1 MLFIL
6 CWNCNQLDAWI
17 VWKFVAAIIAAD
29 HQMSLVGPVF
39 DAWNFHI
46 FYLYNEKEVTEA
58 SQGFMGL
65 SLICGRKW
73 MGYSICKLCAL
84 ATFILL
90 IHSDWEEECRECL
103 KVKICNPASDLT
115 HTNTHSQGAFTSL
128 RHSSSVKECIYPV
141 CFSNLVSCDEAH
153 DQLWVNEPLMGQTH
167 NSLNN

>member
-1 MLFIL
+1 MLFLKIILLLVLVAIINFINYLSKCCNTFICGHWLLKWKHSYLKLMLFLL

-17 VWKFVAAIIAAD
+17 IWKFVAAIIAAD

-39 DAWNFHI
+39 DSWNFHI

-58 SQGFMGL
+58 SQGFVGL

-90 IHSDWEEECRECL
+90 IHSDWEEECL

-115 HTNTHSQGAFTSL
+115 HKHPQLS
-128 RHSSSVKECIYPV
+128 
-141 CFSNLVSCDEAH
+141 CFYVTL
-153 DQLWVNEPLMGQTH
+153 T
-167 NSLNN
+167 